1 MQLLPQHQVALAAL
15 LTLYRAG
22 LECTNPKVKFDKN
35 TFNFTVNGK
44 FFDEKEF
51 NFEHIASLID
61 LRDIEL
67 LQKAKVQLN
76 RDPLYYI
83 VGETV
88 KCSGSLEAN
97 SLDTLA
103 GFAFQNLA
111 CFKSI
116 EVVEEAL
123 SLAKRLHHSLTQKAS
138 QVEQAERVTIKM
150 IKDHPDAKEPRCAYN
165 GTSAAFDIAAVETV
179 VILPGNDAVVPV
191 GLRLSISED
200 QPYYMTVHMRSS
212 FGFKKSL
219 LNHIGIID
227 SSYTGDLGIKVM
239 NHTKYPVTINKGEY
253 FAQILVH
260 KKPQIFFEELNPSQW
275 AKYEESQQ
283 RGQGG
288 FGSSGK

>member
-1 MQLLPQHQVALAAL
+1 MQMLPQHQVALAAI
-15 LTLYRAG
+15 LTLYQAG
-22 LECTNPKVKFDKN
+22 LEKPEPEVKFDKN

-44 FFDEKEF
+44 FFDHLSY
-51 NFEHIASLID
+51 NFDSIVNLD
-61 LRDIEL
+61 DIHL
-67 LQKAKVQLN
+67 LQKAKVQLDQN
-76 RDPLYYI
+76 PLYYV
-83 VGETV
+83 VGDKV
-88 KCSGSLEAN
+88 RCSGSLEAN

-111 CFKSI
+111 CFKRV
-116 EVVEEAL
+116 EDAEEAL
-123 SLAKRLHHSLTQKAS
+123 GMAKRLYDAMYPANN
-138 QVEQAERVTIKM
+138 QVDRVTIKM

-179 VILPGNDAVVPV
+179 GILPGNDAVVPV
-191 GLRLSISED
+191 GVRLSISED

-253 FAQILVH
+253 FAQVLVH

-283 RGQGG
+283 RGSGG

>member
-1 MQLLPQHQVALAAL
+1 MNMLPQHQVALAAI

-22 LECTNPKVKFDKN
+22 LEKPEPEVKFDKN
-35 TFNFTVNGK
+35 TFNFTVNGR
-44 FFDEKEF
+44 FFDENEF
-51 NFEHIASLID
+51 CLDSLITLQD
-61 LRDIEL
+61 VHL
-67 LQKAKVQLN
+67 LQSAKIQLDQN
-76 RDPLYYI
+76 PLYFV
-83 VGETV
+83 VGNRVICT
-88 KCSGSLEAN
+88 GSLEAN

-111 CFKSI
+111 CFKRV
-116 EVVEEAL
+116 EDAEEAL
-123 SLAKRLHHSLTQKAS
+123 AMAKRLYEALYPNNKA
-138 QVEQAERVTIKM
+138 VDRVTIKM

-165 GTSAAFDIAAVETV
+165 GTSAAFDLAAVETV
-179 VILPGNDAVVPV
+179 EILPGNDAVVPV
-191 GLRLSISED
+191 GVRLSISED

-253 FAQILVH
+253 FAQVLVH

-283 RGQGG
+283 RGSGG

>member
-1 MQLLPQHQVALAAL
+1 MQMLPQHQIALAAI

-22 LECTNPKVKFDKN
+22 KERQNPSVKFDKT

-44 FFDEKEF
+44 FFNENEF
-51 NFEHIASLID
+51 NLESLID

-67 LQKAKVQLN
+67 LQKAKVQLDQN
-76 RDPLYYI
+76 PLYYV
-83 VGETV
+83 VGDKV
-88 KCSGSLEAN
+88 QCSGSLEAN

-111 CFKSI
+111 CFRTV
-116 EVVEEAL
+116 EQAEEAL
-123 SLAKRLHHSLTQKAS
+123 ALAKRLDLALTPKAS
-138 QVEQAERVTIKM
+138 QVDRVTIKM

-165 GTSAAFDIAAVETV
+165 GTSAAFDLAAVETV
-179 VILPGNDAVVPV
+179 EILPGNDAVVPV
-191 GLRLSISED
+191 GVRFSIPED
-200 QPYYMTVHMRSS
+200 QPYYMTVHLRSS

-219 LNHIGIID
+219 LPHAGIID
-227 SSYTGDLGIKVM
+227 GGYCGNFSIKVM
-239 NHTKYPVTINKGEY
+239 NHTKFPVTINKGEY

-283 RGQGG
+283 RGSGG

>member
-1 MQLLPQHQVALAAL
+1 MQMLPQHQVALAAI

-22 LECTNPKVKFDKN
+22 LEKSELEVKFDKN

-44 FFDEKEF
+44 FFDENEYPS
-51 NFEHIASLID
+51 NLGNLITVQ
-61 LRDIEL
+61 DIHL
-67 LQKAKVQLN
+67 LQKAKVQLDQN
-76 RDPLYYI
+76 PLYYV
-83 VGETV
+83 VGDKV
-88 KCSGSLEAN
+88 RCSGSLEAN

-111 CFKSI
+111 CFKRV
-116 EVVEEAL
+116 EDAEEAL
-123 SLAKRLHHSLTQKAS
+123 RMIQRLYKAMYP
-138 QVEQAERVTIKM
+138 VNDAVDRVTIKM

-179 VILPGNDAVVPV
+179 EILPGNDAVVPV
-191 GLRLSISED
+191 GVRFSIPED
-200 QPYYMTVHMRSS
+200 QPYYMQIHLRSS
-212 FGFKKSL
+212 LGFKKSL
-219 LNHIGIID
+219 LLHSGIVD
-227 SSYTGDLGIKVM
+227 GGYTGDFGVKVM

-253 FAQILVH
+253 FAQVVVH

-283 RGQGG
+283 RGSGG

>member
-1 MQLLPQHQVALAAL
+1 M
-15 LTLYRAG
+15 
-22 LECTNPKVKFDKN
+22 
-35 TFNFTVNGK
+35 
-44 FFDEKEF
+44 
-51 NFEHIASLID
+51 
-61 LRDIEL
+61 
-67 LQKAKVQLN
+67 
-76 RDPLYYI
+76 
-83 VGETV
+83 
-88 KCSGSLEAN
+88 
-97 SLDTLA
+97 DTLA

-111 CFKSI
+111 CFKRV
-116 EVVEEAL
+116 EDAEEAL
-123 SLAKRLHHSLTQKAS
+123 AMAKRLYEALYPNNKA
-138 QVEQAERVTIKM
+138 VDRVTIKM

-165 GTSAAFDIAAVETV
+165 GTSAAFDLAAVETV
-179 VILPGNDAVVPV
+179 EILPGNDAVVPV
-191 GLRLSISED
+191 GVRLSISED

-253 FAQILVH
+253 FAQVLVH

-283 RGQGG
+283 RGSGG